1 MRFCR
6 RFSALTRKISIQKNP
21 LWFCRKFN
29 RNWWVWLIMKKNP
42 LIILLIV
49 FLMIFSVSIT
59 GCTQSTGTLSQTSNL
74 LPTTPGQQTTT
85 PWPTASSTHETS
97 WNGNFATIN
106 QFYFADCTHTIDTTN
121 MEKLQ
126 GVYKTCEDGSEV
138 PLVLRPGM
146 SSPSYDS
153 TPTTT
158 PPYTDNIMQNDP
170 IIGTYVFDPSQF
182 KTVDVERMDY
192 FSRAGSLEYDT
203 VVPLDIS
210 PDIKW
215 TFRDDGILLFYQN
228 NINCNLTTS
237 YEDHPRCAWQ
247 QFNGAFLRNG
257 TWKKIESE
265 NGVNK
270 YQITRKKF
278 AFPLHEYT
286 VIYDKNGIRLTQPNS
301 LNMTKIN

>member
-1 MRFCR
+1 
-6 RFSALTRKISIQKNP
+6 
-21 LWFCRKFN
+21 
-29 RNWWVWLIMKKNP
+29 MKA
-42 LIILLIV
+42 ITSFIL
-49 FLMIFSVSIT
+49 FLMVMGIMFVT
-59 GCTQSTGTLSQTSNL
+59 GCTQSTASQPSNL
-74 LPTTPGQQTTT
+74 PPPNPGQQTST

-126 GVYKTCEDGSEV
+126 GVSKTCDDGSIV

-153 TPTTT
+153 IPTT
-158 PPYTDNIMQNDP
+158 PPYTDKIMQNDP

-182 KTVDVERMDY
+182 KDVDVERMDY
-192 FSRAGSLEYDT
+192 FSRAGSSEYDT

-228 NINCNLTTS
+228 NITCRSTTS

-247 QFNGAFLRNG
+247 QSNGAFLRSG

-270 YQITRKKF
+270 YLITRKKF

-286 VIYDKNGIRLTQPNS
+286 VIYDKNGVRLTQPNS
-301 LNMTKIN
+301 LNMTKIS